1 MEGNTMDDAKKI
13 GEVTHFFP
21 NISVAVVNPSAPIKL
36 GDSVKICD
44 KEGNVVVEQ
53 EISSMQIDRK
63 DIESADAGVEFA
75 MKVEGQVKEG
85 YMVCAA

>member
-1 MEGNTMDDAKKI
+1 MGDVKQI

-21 NISVAVVNPSAPIKL
+21 NISVAVVNPSSPIKL

-53 EISSMQIDRK
+53 AISSMQIDRK

-75 MKVEGQVKEG
+75 MKVEGPVKEG
-85 YMVCAA
+85 YMVCEA